1 MEKVRKL
8 PGSGK
13 QLRLLPA
20 FAEFIIEHHKDDFL
34 AFSRKMLSEME
45 VPLLKT
51 LSEEEGNALA
61 DKSNME
67 LLTALAK
74 QDPAQHIER
83 AIDRWRTGQF
93 PRAQRNHFVVE
104 DVTGIGH
111 TRKISFLQFLPR
123 YTSDP
128 LTIVEI
134 CGEIDGYILEY
145 TSTTLHNFVGIIDDR
160 IHEYVE
166 HLERRTRE
174 LQESNASLE
183 EFAYVASHD
192 LKEPLRKISVFI
204 KLLNESMEWPGER
217 QRSWYQRIEA
227 SAERMRALIDDLL
240 SLSLLSAEQRPE
252 RHSLKTILEDAIQLL
267 DNKIEDT
274 GAIIKSTDLPE
285 AKIIPAQFCLL
296 FQNLLSNSIK
306 FTKPGVKPEI
316 NVSHRELGSSEASD
330 LYGLPKRAY
339 VEVTIKDNGIGFD
352 NSHSDKIFAVFQRL
366 HNKED
371 YEGTGIGLSICRKVM
386 KNHEGTIIAK
396 GETGKGAEFVIVIP
410 AG

>member
-1 MEKVRKL
+1 MEKLRKL
-8 PGSGK
+8 PGSEK

-20 FAEFIIEHHKDDFL
+20 FAEFIIESHKSEFL
-34 AFSRKMLSEME
+34 AFSRKMLREMDL
-45 VPLLKT
+45 PLLK
-51 LSEEEGNALA
+51 LMSVEDGDALA

-67 LLTALAK
+67 LLTSLSNS
-74 QDPAQHIER
+74 DPAQHIEK

-111 TRKISFLQFLPR
+111 MRKMSFLQFLPK

-128 LTIVEI
+128 AKIIEI
-134 CGEIDGYILEY
+134 CGEIDAYILEY
-145 TSTTLHNFVGIIDDR
+145 TSSTLHNFVGIIDDR

-227 SAERMRALIDDLL
+227 GADRMRNLIDDLL
-240 SLSLLSAEQRPE
+240 SLSLLSAEQTPE
-252 RHSLKTILEDAIQLL
+252 LYSLKAILDGTLQLL
-267 DNKIEDT
+267 DNKIEET
-274 GAIIKSTDLPE
+274 GAIVKSSDLPE
-285 AKIIPAQFCLL
+285 AKVIPSQFDFL
-296 FQNLLSNSIK
+296 FHNLLSNSLK
-306 FTKPGVKPEI
+306 FTKEGIRPEI
-316 NVSHRELGSSEASD
+316 TVTHRTLGPGESHA
-330 LYGLPKRAY
+330 LYGLPKRSHI
-339 VEVTIKDNGIGFD
+339 EITINDNGIGFD
-352 NSHSDKIFAVFQRL
+352 NRHSDRIFAVFQRL
-366 HNKED
+366 HNKD
-371 YEGTGIGLSICRKVM
+371 AYDGTGIGLAICRKVM
-386 KNHEGTIIAK
+386 KNHEGVIL
-396 GETGKGAEFVIVIP
+396 GRGQEGKGSEFVVVVP